1 MAQRQEFQAGLS
13 RREQQ
18 RRATIDEIKQV
29 ARGLLVDEG
38 IGSVTIRAIS
48 RHMGMTAPAVYR
60 YFTSH
65 EELLRTLRA
74 DIFIEVAGY
83 LEASCDVLPEDDAPG
98 RLIAAARALRRW
110 GLEHEREFGLLLGP
124 GAPGAI
130 GGEES
135 DLEQDAGWVFG
146 LLFADLM
153 AKLWRSHP
161 FPVSP
166 PGSLHPRLAAQL
178 DRLRAHRDVDLPIEA
193 IAVMLRCWVRLYGLV
208 CMEVLGHLDFALDDG
223 GPFFERELADTC
235 ETLGVGHRYTE
246 EAPRDPA
253 RCFK

>member
-1 MAQRQEFQAGLS
+1 MVERKGTAPGLS

-18 RRATIDEIKQV
+18 RRATIDEIKHV

-48 RHMGMTAPAVYR
+48 RRMGMTAPAVYR

-74 DIFIEVAGY
+74 DIFIEVARY
-83 LEASCDVLPEDDAPG
+83 LEASCDTLPEDDAPG

-110 GLEHEREFGLLLGP
+110 GLEHKREFGLLLGP
-124 GAPGAI
+124 SAPGAI
-130 GGEES
+130 SGGES

-146 LLFADLM
+146 VLFADLM
-153 AKLWRSHP
+153 AKLWRSRP

-166 PGSLHPRLAAQL
+166 PGSLHPRLADQL
-178 DRLRAHRDVDLPIEA
+178 DRLRAHRDMDLPIEA

-235 ETLGVGHRYTE
+235 ETLGVGHYY
-246 EAPRDPA
+246 AAVAQGPA
-253 RCFK
+253 RCGK